1 MTGRQNLHTLA
12 CGRGGIIVESNT
24 AYALKTSFPSSRTPM
39 SVLPSPGTQHPLQAL
54 GYLANRDSSHSMS
67 TRPLGPPADSARSPA
82 QVPAGGIFAHAIT
95 PMVNQGIKGPS
106 KVPDPSVKGLAP
118 SLPQQQR
125 SWAAQEL
132 ASPTSPPHLAKR
144 EASVEAEAV
153 PALQEQESGAEA
165 ALRDDELEWQR
176 RECRMRR
183 KVVGGHGG
191 HGRTS
196 PRQTY

>member
-1 MTGRQNLHTLA
+1 
-12 CGRGGIIVESNT
+12 
-24 AYALKTSFPSSRTPM
+24 M
-39 SVLPSPGTQHPLQAL
+39 SVLPSPGSQHPLQAL

-67 TRPLGPPADSARSPA
+67 TRPPVA
-82 QVPAGGIFAHAIT
+82 
-95 PMVNQGIKGPS
+95 NQGIKGPS
-106 KVPDPSVKGLAP
+106 KVPDPPVKGLAP

-176 RECRMRR
+176 R
-183 KVVGGHGG
+183 
-191 HGRTS
+191 
-196 PRQTY
+196 